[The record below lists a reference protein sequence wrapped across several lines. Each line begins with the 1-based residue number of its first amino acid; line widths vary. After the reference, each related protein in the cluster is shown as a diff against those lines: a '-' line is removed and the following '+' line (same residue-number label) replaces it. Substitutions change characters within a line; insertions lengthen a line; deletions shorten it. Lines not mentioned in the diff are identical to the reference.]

1 MTSQSPIDWN
11 AAQDAYRQ
19 ALEAIAPKEV
29 AAARDNHAY
38 AATWN
43 SKKPNKTDL
52 ELRATVLDALAE
64 RPYTTMQLRAKANV
78 YKERMYAILAKME
91 NDGLVRQRRV
101 VIKGNSQ
108 SEWRLV

>member
-1 MTSQSPIDWN
+1 M
-11 AAQDAYRQ
+11 
-19 ALEAIAPKEV
+19 
-29 AAARDNHAY
+29 RDNDRQEIASARANGAY

-52 ELRATVLDALAE
+52 ELRATVLDALTK

-78 YKERMYAILAKME
+78 YKERMYALLAKME
-91 NDGLVRQRRV
+91 NDGLVQQRRV

>member
-1 MTSQSPIDWN
+1 MNCTQETYLACLHSV
-11 AAQDAYRQ
+11 
-19 ALEAIAPKEV
+19 APRDV
-29 AAARDNHAY
+29 AAARANGAY
-38 AATWN
+38 AATWS

-78 YKERMYAILAKME
+78 YKERMYALLAKME

>member
-1 MTSQSPIDWN
+1 MNCTQETYHACL
-11 AAQDAYRQ
+11 AAV
-19 ALEAIAPKEV
+19 APREV
-29 AAARDNHAY
+29 AAARANGAY

-64 RPYTTMQLRAKANV
+64 RPYTTMQLRAKTNT
-78 YKERMYAILAKME
+78 YKERIYALLAKME
-91 NDGLVRQRRV
+91 SDGLVRQRRV

>member
-1 MTSQSPIDWN
+1 MNCTQETY
-11 AAQDAYRQ
+11 YRCL
-19 ALEAIAPKEV
+19 ATVAPREV
-29 AAARDNHAY
+29 AAARANGAY

-43 SKKPNKTDL
+43 SKKPNQTD
-52 ELRATVLDALAE
+52 
-64 RPYTTMQLRAKANV
+64 MQLRATGMLALAMTIKTIDEVGAKTNV
-78 YKERMYAILAKME
+78 YKERMYALLAKME

>member
-1 MTSQSPIDWN
+1 MNCTQETY
-11 AAQDAYRQ
+11 YRCL
-19 ALEAIAPKEV
+19 ATVAPREV
-29 AAARDNHAY
+29 AAARANGAY

-43 SKKPNKTDL
+43 SKKPNRTDMQ
-52 ELRATVLDALAE
+52 LRATVLDALAE
-64 RPYTTMQLRAKANV
+64 RPYTTMQLRAKCQT
-78 YKERMYAILAKME
+78 YKERIYALLAKME

>member
-1 MTSQSPIDWN
+1 MNCTQ
-11 AAQDAYRQ
+11 QTYR
-19 ALEAIAPKEV
+19 ACLATVAPREV
-29 AAARDNHAY
+29 AAARANGAY

-52 ELRATVLDALAE
+52 ELRAHILDMLAP
-64 RPYTTMQLRAKANV
+64 RPLTTMQLRAKTNV
-78 YKERMYAILAKME
+78 YKERIYALLAKME
-91 NDGLVRQRRV
+91 SDGLVRQRRV